1 MKKNV
6 FWLSAM
12 AVTVSMASCSLEEV
26 VDQAAPKAIGFS
38 SFVGKPTRAATE
50 IIKPNGT
57 EGTGQAKLSKI
68 YVFGNYGETIGSTYD
83 KEVFNNDEVTVTGD
97 GTNTATTKYWVPN
110 KKYMFAAY
118 SNGNNKI
125 ESGVGDPSVSF
136 GTNGRI
142 TIANYSAGD
151 DDLILATPSEVITDD
166 DVSYRGKVS
175 LEFKHLL
182 SQVAFEFT
190 NGFTNGYKVKITE
203 LQFSV
208 PNKATYSY
216 STSDYLWAG
225 HTENA
230 TKSYTVNGGNVFGN
244 PTPQCS
250 EYNFVI
256 PQSNA
261 SIKASFTAT
270 VYDTDGTTQIAA
282 KDFND
287 VKLKTGTTTTP
298 SSDSDV
304 WTKGYRYKYTAN
316 IDQTVMDNMYPI
328 IFDVSVTEWKNA
340 TSTTGFPLN

>member
-68 YVFGNYGETIGSTYD
+68 YVFGNYGETTGSIYN
-83 KEVFNNDEVTVTGD
+83 KEVFNNAEVEVTGD

-125 ESGVGDPSVSF
+125 ESGVGNPSVSF

-151 DDLILATPSEVITDD
+151 DDLILATPSEVTTGS
-166 DVSYRGKVS
+166 DVSGQTAVD
-175 LEFKHLL
+175 LDFKHLL

-190 NGFTNGYKVKITE
+190 NGFTNGYKVKITG

-216 STSDYLWAG
+216 TPDYSWSVPS
-225 HTENA
+225 ENG
-230 TKSYTVNGGNVFGN
+230 TKSYTVNAGNVFGN

-261 SIKASFTAT
+261 SIEASFIAT

-282 KDFND
+282 NTFNN
-287 VKLKTGTTTTP
+287 VELKTGTTTTP
-298 SSDSDV
+298 GSDSNV
-304 WTKGYRYKYTAN
+304 WTKGYRYKYTATIN
-316 IDQTVMDNMYPI
+316 QDVMDNLKPI
-328 IFDVSVTEWKNA
+328 TFDVTVDEWENA
-340 TSTTGFPLN
+340 APNTDLPLN

>member
-68 YVFGNYGETIGSTYD
+68 YVFGNYGETTGSIYD
-83 KEVFNNDEVTVTGD
+83 KEVFNNAEVEVTGD

-118 SNGNNKI
+118 SNGNKKI
-125 ESGVGDPSVSF
+125 EGGGDLSVSF
-136 GTNGRI
+136 DNNGHI
-142 TIANYSAGD
+142 AIANYSAGD
-151 DDLILATPSEVITDD
+151 DDLILATPSEERTGP
-166 DVSYRGKVS
+166 DVSGQTAVD
-175 LEFKHLL
+175 LDFKHLL

-190 NGFTNGYKVKITE
+190 NGFTNGYKVKITD

-216 STSDYLWAG
+216 TSDYSWSVPS
-225 HTENA
+225 ENG

-298 SSDSDV
+298 SSGSDV
-304 WTKGYRYKYTAN
+304 WTKGYRYKYTATIN
-316 IDQTVMDNMYPI
+316 QDVMDNLKPI
-328 IFDVSVTEWKNA
+328 TFDVTVEEWENA

>member
-68 YVFGNYGETIGSTYD
+68 YVFGNYGETTGSTYD

-97 GTNTATTKYWVPN
+97 GTNTTTTKYWVPS
-110 KKYMFAAY
+110 KSYMFAAY
-118 SNGNNKI
+118 SDGNEKI
-125 ESGVGDPSVSF
+125 DGLTASVSF
-136 GTNGRI
+136 GTDGRI
-142 TIANYSAGD
+142 TIANYSAD
-151 DDLILATPSEVITDD
+151 ENDLILATPSKVTTDD
-166 DVSYRGKVS
+166 NVSNESNVS
-175 LEFKHLL
+175 LQFEHLL
-182 SQVAFEFT
+182 SQVAFEFK
-190 NGFTNGYKVKITE
+190 NAFTNGYQVKITE

-216 STSDYLWAG
+216 SGTDYSWSIPS
-225 HTENA
+225 END
-230 TKSYTVNGGNVFGN
+230 TKSYTVNSNGVFDN
-244 PTPQCS
+244 TVSKTS

-256 PQSNA
+256 PQSNT
-261 SIKASFTAT
+261 SIVASFTAT
-270 VYDTDGTTQIAA
+270 VYDTDGTTEIA
-282 KDFND
+282 KTPFTN
-287 VKLKTGTTTTP
+287 VELKTGTTTNP
-298 SSDSDV
+298 SSGSDV

-340 TSTTGFPLN
+340 TSATGFPLN